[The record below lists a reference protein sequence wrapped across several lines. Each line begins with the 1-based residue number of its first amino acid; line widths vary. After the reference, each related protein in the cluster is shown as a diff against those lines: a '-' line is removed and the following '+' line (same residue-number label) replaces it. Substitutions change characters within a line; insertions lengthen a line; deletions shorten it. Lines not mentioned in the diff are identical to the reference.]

1 MGRSGRGRAVVVDEV
16 VVVAQGVAQGVDRGG
31 VDSRATLYRLPSSLV
46 LSATTAVCLTAL
58 VSSASLAS
66 CPWSFSCS

>member
-1 MGRSGRGRAVVVDEV
+1 MDAVVVDEV
-16 VVVAQGVAQGVDRGG
+16 VVLAQGVVVVAQGVDRGG

>member
-1 MGRSGRGRAVVVDEV
+1 MDAVVVDEV
-16 VVVAQGVAQGVDRGG
+16 VVLAQGVVVVAQGVDRGG
-31 VDSRATLYRLPSSLV
+31 VDSSRATLFRLPSSLV
-46 LSATTAVCLTAL
+46 LSATTAVCLTTL

>member
-1 MGRSGRGRAVVVDEV
+1 MDAVVVDEV
-16 VVVAQGVAQGVDRGG
+16 VVVAQGVVVVAQGVDRGG
-31 VDSRATLYRLPSSLV
+31 VDSSRATLYRLPSSLV
-46 LSATTAVCLTAL
+46 LSATTAVCLTTL